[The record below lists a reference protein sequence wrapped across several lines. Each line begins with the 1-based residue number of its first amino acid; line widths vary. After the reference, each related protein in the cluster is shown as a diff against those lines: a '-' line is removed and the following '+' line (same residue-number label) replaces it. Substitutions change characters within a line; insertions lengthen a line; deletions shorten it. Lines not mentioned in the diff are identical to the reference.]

1 MRAELNR
8 AVCLGCPHSEYN
20 QPGFKGG
27 ACACTIDPQRRDI
40 VERAKADDC
49 ERFAGLPLTV
59 LPSTTQRTA
68 AEPCST
74 CGKIAKGAIGLAK
87 VAAQA
92 VGIPIDVAGR
102 KVEALRLKVCT
113 ACAPGAT
120 LCPSCDCIIAAK
132 VKLASEACPLEKWAA
147 TSKADSPPAQQ

>member
-1 MRAELNR
+1 MRTALNLG
-8 AVCLGCPHSEYN
+8 VCLGCPYSQIEDS
-20 QPGFKGG
+20 GSGK
-27 ACACTIDPQRRDI
+27 CACTNDPARRDI
-40 VERAKADDC
+40 KERAEVDDC
-49 ERFAGLPLTV
+49 ERFKGLPLTV
-59 LPSTTQRTA
+59 LPTTPRPTA

-74 CGKIAKGAIGLAK
+74 CGKIVKGAIGLAK

-132 VKLASEACPLEKWAA
+132 VKLASEACPLGKWAA
-147 TSKADSPPAQQ
+147 ISKADNLPGQR